1 MSFAITLSRSRVWKL
16 NVNQLFKVVSNCY
29 ESNHKCF
36 YAKQIR
42 QSSSGRLYSEK
53 HEWLHLDSAKKVGTV
68 GISKYAEEALGD
80 VVYVQLPDVDQ
91 QFEQHD
97 EVGAVE
103 SVKAASEIFTPVS
116 GCIVQINDKLEDKP
130 GLVNS
135 SCYEEGW
142 LFKIE
147 LSKKQELDQLMD
159 EESYEKYLKSIR
171 EE

>member
-1 MSFAITLSRSRVWKL
+1 MSNRYEVQKQAFIT
-16 NVNQLFKVVSNCY
+16 
-29 ESNHKCF
+29 
-36 YAKQIR
+36 KQIR
-42 QSSSGRLYSEK
+42 HASDRRYSDK
-53 HEWLHLDSAKKVGTV
+53 HEWLALDSTQKVGTV

-91 QFEQHD
+91 QFAQND

-116 GCIVQINDKLEDKP
+116 GRIVEINDKLEDKP

-135 SCYEEGW
+135 SCYESGW
-142 LFKIE
+142 LFRIE
-147 LSKKQELDQLMD
+147 LSQKEELDQLMD
-159 EESYEKYLKSIR
+159 EESYQKFLKSIR

>member
-1 MSFAITLSRSRVWKL
+1 L
-16 NVNQLFKVVSNCY
+16 VNNLKTTNQ
-29 ESNHKCF
+29 CF
-36 YAKQIR
+36 YAKHIR
-42 QSSSGRLYSEK
+42 HFSDRRYSDK
-53 HEWLHLDSAKKVGTV
+53 HEWLSLDATKKTGTV

-80 VVYVQLPDVDQ
+80 VVYVQLPDVGNEFAQ
-91 QFEQHD
+91 ND

-116 GCIVQINDKLEDKP
+116 GRIVEINDKLEDKP

-135 SCYEEGW
+135 SCYGEGW

-147 LSKKQELDQLMD
+147 LSKSQEVDQLMD
-159 EESYEKYLKSIR
+159 EQSYEKYLKSIR